1 MPIVPSRAR
10 HIQELLARLNSEK
23 AAERESAVAQLTLLG
38 ARAVEPLLGAL
49 VASNPLFQLGGLEVL
64 DRLRDP
70 RALPEVLA
78 LALAPEPAVALRAV
92 SVAAAY
98 PEPRTA
104 QTLAKAL
111 LAGPP
116 ERRRAAARSLS
127 RIHGAGVV
135 EAVEPLLD
143 VLFDEDEDETLRLAI
158 LEDLASLDPP
168 LDSRTLPLVLKR
180 LTASHD
186 TALGARAQALLRRS
200 SRNGRAGGDTLPD
213 LLDRLGDPT
222 LGAAEAET
230 LAPVVARLGATDVET
245 LHKALERSRSPLAV
259 RVLADALGAAGTT
272 ASIPVL
278 QRTLERLGYEG
289 GEPLP
294 EEEAMARAQTKA
306 HVHAA
311 LAALDSRIALFDLRR
326 LLAAPPPRALPLLL
340 RAAGAIGDGSL
351 VPALARLS
359 SEHPEHFEACAHT
372 FAAIVRRQRLR
383 RTSAALRLVRTQ
395 DRPVLDAFWEKARG
409 TKGKIRARP

>member
-1 MPIVPSRAR
+1 MTIVPSRAR
-10 HIQELLARLNSEK
+10 HIQELLARLDSGR
-23 AAERESAVAQLTLLG
+23 AAERDSAVAQLTLLG
-38 ARAVEPLLGAL
+38 ERAVEPLLRAL
-49 VASNPLFQLGGLEVL
+49 VTSSPLFQLGALEVL

-78 LALAPEPAVALRAV
+78 LALAAEPAVALRAV
-92 SVAAAY
+92 SVAEAY
-98 PEPRTA
+98 PGPRTA
-104 QTLAKAL
+104 KTLAKAL

-143 VLFDEDEDETLRLAI
+143 VLFDEDEDEGLRLAI
-158 LEDLASLDPP
+158 LDDLAALHPP

-186 TALGARAQALLRRS
+186 TALGARARALLRRS
-200 SRNGRAGGDTLPD
+200 VRGGRAGDTLPD
-213 LLDRLGDPT
+213 LLDRLGDPA

-245 LHKALERSRSPLAV
+245 LHTALERSRAPLAI
-259 RVLADALGAAGTT
+259 RVLADALGAGGTT

-289 GEPLP
+289 GQPLP
-294 EEEAMARAQTKA
+294 DEERAARAQTKA

-311 LAALDSRIALFDLRR
+311 LAALDSRIALFDLRQ
-326 LLAAPPPRALPLLL
+326 LLLAPPPRALPLLL
-340 RAAGAIGDGSL
+340 RAAAAIGDGSL
-351 VPALARLS
+351 VPPLARLS
-359 SEHPEHFEACAHT
+359 TEQPQHFEACANA
-372 FAAIVRRQRLR
+372 FAAIVRRERLR
-383 RTSAALRLVRTQ
+383 RTSAALRVVRSQ
-395 DRPVLDAFWEKARG
+395 DRSVLAAFWEKARG
-409 TKGKIRARP
+409 TKGTIRGRP

>member
-1 MPIVPSRAR
+1 VPIVPSRAR

-23 AAERESAVAQLTLLG
+23 AAERDSAVAQLTLLG
-38 ARAVEPLLGAL
+38 ERTVEPLLGKLAT
-49 VASNPLFQLGGLEVL
+49 SSPLFQLGALEVL

-78 LALAPEPAVALRAV
+78 LALAPEPVVALRAV
-92 SVAAAY
+92 SVAEAY

-104 QTLAKAL
+104 QILAKAL

-143 VLFDEDEDETLRLAI
+143 VLFDEDEDETLRLGI

-180 LTASHD
+180 LTTSHD
-186 TALGARAQALLRRS
+186 TALGARAQTLLRRS
-200 SRNGRAGGDTLPD
+200 SRAGRAGDTLPD
-213 LLDRLGDPT
+213 LLDRLGDPA

-230 LAPVVARLGATDVET
+230 LAPVVARLGAADVET

-259 RVLADALGAAGTT
+259 RVLADALGGARTT

-294 EEEAMARAQTKA
+294 EEEGMARAQTKA

-340 RAAGAIGDGSL
+340 RAAGAIGDGSM

-359 SEHPEHFEACAHT
+359 NEHPEHFEACAHT
-372 FAAIVRRQRLR
+372 FAAIARRQRLR